1 MPSLTLVEAF
11 TIQQQVMVINQIN
24 NKDQTTKLQI
34 NRIETKIF
42 KVIEI
47 IQITLY
53 QMKINAWD
61 QDLNILREE
70 EVSAIE
76 MEKAEEECQGMV
88 HITEEI
94 IPENINRHKKDTW
107 VEAIGQ
113 EMSTVAQENIQE
125 ISSTRTE
132 MEMTQL
138 SATTVVKRVTLLVT
152 ALNLKGATTRV
163 LTIEISE
170 LETITARQRIII
182 FLIIAM
188 HISSESFIKLP
199 VTIN

>member
-1 MPSLTLVEAF
+1 
-11 TIQQQVMVINQIN
+11 
-24 NKDQTTKLQI
+24 
-34 NRIETKIF
+34 
-42 KVIEI
+42 
-47 IQITLY
+47 
-53 QMKINAWD
+53 MKINAWD

-76 MEKAEEECQGMV
+76 MEKAEEECQGML

-94 IPENINRHKKDTW
+94 IPENINHHKKDTW
-107 VEAIGQ
+107 VEEIGQ
-113 EMSTVAQENIQE
+113 EMSIVAQENIQE
-125 ISSTRTE
+125 ISNTRIE

-163 LTIEISE
+163 VTIEISE
-170 LETITARQRIII
+170 VETITARERIII

-188 HISSESFIKLP
+188 DICSESFIK
-199 VTIN
+199 

>member
-1 MPSLTLVEAF
+1 MPSLTLVQAF

-94 IPENINRHKKDTW
+94 IPENINHHKKDTW

-113 EMSTVAQENIQE
+113 GMSTVAQENIQE
-125 ISSTRTE
+125 ISNTRTE

-188 HISSESFIKLP
+188 DISSESFIKLP

>member
-1 MPSLTLVEAF
+1 MPSLTLVQAF

-94 IPENINRHKKDTW
+94 IPENINHHKKDTW